1 MSLPESIVDLTPQA
15 EELTTSYS
23 QRVADNLE
31 VFLAAKSAEVGQI
44 ASSAV
49 ALVDAIKDL
58 TGGGKKLRPAFAFW
72 GFIGAGGQPE
82 NEDIVKVGVAL
93 ELFQAA
99 ALIHDDL
106 IDRSDT
112 RRGKPS
118 VHKRFEA
125 QHRELK
131 LDGDAQHYG
140 GASAILAGDL
150 CLSLSEEVFASVESA
165 GASART
171 IFNQMRTQVMAG
183 QYLDILEES
192 AGSSYDPEEAVRRA
206 RNIVRYK
213 SAKYS
218 TENPFLLGGALAG
231 ADEELLSSYRAF
243 ALPLGEAFQLRDD
256 VLGVF
261 GDPSITGKP
270 SGDDLREGKRTE
282 LIAHAML
289 LADDASKQLI
299 SARLGA
305 PDLTPNEVKKISA
318 ILERCGAL
326 AKTESNIAELT
337 SDALAA
343 LEKIPANELAL
354 AGMSFLSDAV
364 TKRNK

>member
-192 AGSSYDPEEAVRRA
+192 AGSSYDPDEAVRRA

-231 ADEELLSSYRAF
+231 ADEELLNSYRAF

-299 SARLGA
+299 AARLGA
-305 PDLTPNEVKKISA
+305 PDLTPDEVKKISA

-326 AKTESNIAELT
+326 AQTESNIAELT

-343 LEKIPANELAL
+343 LEKIPAGELAL